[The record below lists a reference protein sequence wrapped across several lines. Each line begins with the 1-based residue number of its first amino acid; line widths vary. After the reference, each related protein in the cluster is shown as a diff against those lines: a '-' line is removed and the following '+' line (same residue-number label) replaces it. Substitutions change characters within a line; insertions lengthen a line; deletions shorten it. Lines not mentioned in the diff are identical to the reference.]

1 MKIKIS
7 NILKPLV
14 VPALALFTL
23 ASCNKDLPEAE
34 PITTPARTGDP
45 LTAILND
52 PSYSLLRAAIT
63 RAAPATGSNL
73 VPLSTLLA
81 DGGTD
86 FTLFAPNDAAFQ
98 ASGFANVAAINAQ
111 RTGLLDTLLRYHL
124 VGGRYPSSAIPT
136 TFPNIQLA
144 TNAVIVPVFNAQ
156 IPPGLR
162 MSVFPSKRGND
173 LWVNNVPITQADMTY
188 PNGIVHRIATL
199 LSPPPGLLWNVIDT
213 AADLTYLKAAIR
225 RADEGTPA
233 ASTLEAALNNP
244 GANLTVFAPSNA
256 AFRALLTAQITQALM
271 GPPSNLDQATAVTQA
286 TALASTPGVFTNAAL
301 ASVLTPTAIR
311 GLVVYHL
318 LGVRAFTV
326 NLPTTATNIP
336 TLLNGAIPSHP
347 GVSVQATFNAARF
360 VTAATVRGAAN
371 PSASNIAISATP
383 APRGSSDQNYINGV
397 LHKIDQVLR
406 PQ

>member
-14 VPALALFTL
+14 VPALALFTFV
-23 ASCNKDLPEAE
+23 SCNKDLPEAE

-45 LTAILND
+45 ITAILNNPAD
-52 PSYSLLRAAIT
+52 SLLRAAIN

-73 VPLSTLLA
+73 VALSTLLA

-86 FTLFAPNDAAFQ
+86 FTLFAPTDAAFK
-98 ASGFANVAAINAQ
+98 AAGFLNVAAINAQ
-111 RTGLLDTLLRYHL
+111 RTGLMDTLLRYHL

-162 MSVFPSKRGND
+162 MSVFPSKRGSD

-256 AFRALLTAQITQALM
+256 AFRALLNSANYCSLM
-271 GPPSNLDQATAVTQA
+271 APPSNLDQATAVSTA
-286 TALASTPGVFTNAAL
+286 TALASTPGFYKCSFGFCIDTN
-301 ASVLTPTAIR
+301 SCKRVSSISFI
-311 GLVVYHL
+311 
-318 LGVRAFTV
+318 GVRAFTV
-326 NLPTTATNIP
+326 NLTYY
-336 TLLNGAIPSHP
+336 SY
-347 GVSVQATFNAARF
+347 QY
-360 VTAATVRGAAN
+360 
-371 PSASNIAISATP
+371 SNLVEWCNS
-383 APRGSSDQNYINGV
+383 
-397 LHKIDQVLR
+397 
-406 PQ
+406 

>member
-1 MKIKIS
+1 
-7 NILKPLV
+7 
-14 VPALALFTL
+14 
-23 ASCNKDLPEAE
+23 
-34 PITTPARTGDP
+34 
-45 LTAILND
+45 
-52 PSYSLLRAAIT
+52 
-63 RAAPATGSNL
+63 L

-173 LWVNNVPITQADMTY
+173 LWVNNVPITQADMLY
-188 PNGIVHRIATL
+188 PNGVVHRIATL

-256 AFRALLTAQITQALM
+256 AFQQLLTGQITAALM
-271 GPPSNLDQATAVTQA
+271 APPNNLSQAVAVAQA

-301 ASVLTPTAIR
+301 SSVLTPTSVR

-326 NLPTTATNIP
+326 NLPTTPTNIP
-336 TLLNGAIPSHP
+336 TLLNGAIANHP

-360 VTAATVRGAAN
+360 VTAASVRGAAN
-371 PSASNIAISATP
+371 PSASNIVISPTP